1 MKMKNAAILL
11 MIGSIY
17 WILLRIYYIIDAFS
31 AERWEITKDYP
42 ISFGFDSLAIILP
55 FSLLVLAIAL
65 LQNNE
70 IVKKSKEEE
79 TPIQNEVQNENQ
91 IISVG
96 DWLVNFLIT
105 IIPFVGI
112 IFIIIWANDDKNK
125 ARKNWAIASLI
136 WSGIFFVLSLFIYTI
151 IIASFLNRN

>member
-1 MKMKNAAILL
+1 MKNAAIFL

-31 AERWEITKDYP
+31 SERWEYTKDYP

-55 FSLLVLAIAL
+55 FSLLVLAITL
-65 LQNNE
+65 MQNQE
-70 IVKKSKEEE
+70 VTKEGKEE
-79 TPIQNEVQNENQ
+79 TVSIPNESQNENQ
-91 IISVG
+91 TISVG

-105 IIPFVGI
+105 IIPLVGI

-125 ARKNWAIASLI
+125 VRKNWAIASLI

-151 IIASFLNRN
+151 IIAAILNRN

>member
-1 MKMKNAAILL
+1 MKNAAIFL

-31 AERWEITKDYP
+31 PERWEYTKDYP

-55 FSLLVLAIAL
+55 FSLLVLAITL
-65 LQNNE
+65 MQNQEVTKEGKEE
-70 IVKKSKEEE
+70 IVSIK
-79 TPIQNEVQNENQ
+79 NEAQNENQ
-91 IISVG
+91 TISIG

-105 IIPFVGI
+105 IIPLVGI

-125 ARKNWAIASLI
+125 VRKNWAIASLI
-136 WSGIFFVLSLFIYTI
+136 WSGIFFVLSLFIYVI
-151 IIASFLNRN
+151 IIAAMLNRN

>member
-1 MKMKNAAILL
+1 MKMKNAAIFL

-31 AERWEITKDYP
+31 PERWEYTKDYP

-55 FSLLVLAIAL
+55 FSLLVLAITL
-65 LQNNE
+65 MQNQEVTKEGKEE
-70 IVKKSKEEE
+70 IVSIK
-79 TPIQNEVQNENQ
+79 NEAQNENQ
-91 IISVG
+91 TISIG

-105 IIPFVGI
+105 IIPLVGI

-125 ARKNWAIASLI
+125 VRKNWAIASLI
-136 WSGIFFVLSLFIYTI
+136 WSGIFFVLSLFIYVI
-151 IIASFLNRN
+151 IIAAMLNRN